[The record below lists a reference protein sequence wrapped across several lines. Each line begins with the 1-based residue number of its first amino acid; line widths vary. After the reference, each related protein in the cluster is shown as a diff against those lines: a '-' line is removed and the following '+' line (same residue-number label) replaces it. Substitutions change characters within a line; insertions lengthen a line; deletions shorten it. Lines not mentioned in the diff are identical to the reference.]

1 MNISLDIEVEELIWE
16 MSKYDKKE
24 MLKAL
29 LSDMNEKDIRDSV
42 KSLDDEEIVSILK
55 TKNIGDQN
63 PVEEKFNQNI
73 ISLLGKS
80 WRLSNEEESLIN
92 EIAERYS

>member
-1 MNISLDIEVEELIWE
+1 MNISIDIEVDELLWE

-55 TKNIGDQN
+55 TKNIGHQN
-63 PVEEKFNQNI
+63 PIEEKFNQNI

-80 WRLSNEEESLIN
+80 WRLSTEEESFIN
-92 EIAERYS
+92 QIAERYS